1 MTFILPATPLP
12 PPILFASL
20 APSCCSHLNS
30 RAHVFE
36 SLPCSPSPD
45 KTRLS
50 SYALSTLYFAAGV
63 GRGLN
68 NMPLFPVWNQLR
80 YRQSRQPARDLHI
93 SFVTDEAT
101 EKGSVA
107 TRACSGLPPKVNS
120 PTPPHGRG
128 PVPSLHCGR
137 TPETLHGRRGGRP
150 RWGWG
155 LVHWGGE
162 PHKKQIK
169 LQKVFRVREEIRTND
184 IF

>member
-68 NMPLFPVWNQLR
+68 NIPLFPVWNQLR

-93 SFVTDEAT
+93 SFMTDEAT

-120 PTPPHGRG
+120 PPHHTDEAQFQASTVGAPLRRCTG
-128 PVPSLHCGR
+128 GGAGSPDGGGGLYTREGSL
-137 TPETLHGRRGGRP
+137 T
-150 RWGWG
+150 
-155 LVHWGGE
+155 
-162 PHKKQIK
+162 KSK
-169 LQKVFRVREEIRTND
+169 
-184 IF
+184 